1 MHKLLVPA
9 SPALERSSVAAWIA
23 DAVGRREKVLYKHA
37 PTEDAAAVLGGSL
50 PEVGVDPAVLTS
62 GQVQLADTTALRAR
76 TGGGHEALLA
86 LHRHQLGEATRAGFA
101 GLALTGD
108 AAAML
113 TITCDEHELAGY
125 ERGLERL
132 AVEAGVRSL
141 CRYSADERQALLD
154 DMLAVHHRDVADDV
168 WSVEVAVVDGDHRLR
183 VRGELDFSN
192 AGRFVPVVRAA
203 LGAGVRTLDASE
215 LVFCDVAGIRALV
228 SAADAL
234 PPDTLPLTVTGA
246 DGVLATMLHLTG
258 ALNSRALQMGERET
272 ST

>member
-1 MHKLLVPA
+1 MHALLVPA
-9 SPALERSSVAAWIA
+9 SPDLERSVVATWIA
-23 DAVGRREKVLYKHA
+23 EAVGRREKVLYKHA
-37 PTEDAAAVLGGSL
+37 PSEDAASVLAGSL

-62 GQVQLADTTALRAR
+62 GQVQLADTTRLRAE

-86 LHRHQLGEATRAGFA
+86 LHRHQLGEATRAGYA

-113 TITCDEHELAGY
+113 TITRDGGELAGY

-141 CRYSADERQALLD
+141 CRYTADQEEALLD

-168 WSVEVAVVDGDHRLR
+168 WSVAVVDHRLC
-183 VRGELDFSN
+183 VRGEVDYSN
-192 AGRFVPVVRAA
+192 ASRFEPVVRAA
-203 LGAGVRTLDASE
+203 LRAGVRTLDASG
-215 LVFCDVAGIRALV
+215 LVFCDVAGVRALV

-234 PPDTLPLTVTGA
+234 PPDAPPLTVTGA
-246 DGVLATMLHLTG
+246 DGVLASMLHLTG
-258 ALNSRALQMGERET
+258 ALNCRTLQMGEADA
-272 ST
+272 

>member
-1 MHKLLVPA
+1 M
-9 SPALERSSVAAWIA
+9 
-23 DAVGRREKVLYKHA
+23 
-37 PTEDAAAVLGGSL
+37 
-50 PEVGVDPAVLTS
+50 
-62 GQVQLADTTALRAR
+62 
-76 TGGGHEALLA
+76 
-86 LHRHQLGEATRAGFA
+86 
-101 GLALTGD
+101 
-108 AAAML
+108 
-113 TITCDEHELAGY
+113 
-125 ERGLERL
+125 
-132 AVEAGVRSL
+132 RSL

-234 PPDTLPLTVTGA
+234 PPDALPLTVTGA

>member
-9 SPALERSSVAAWIA
+9 SPALERSAVAAWIA
-23 DAVGRREKVLYKHA
+23 EAVGRRQKVLYKHA
-37 PTEDAAAVLGGSL
+37 PVEDAAAVLARSL

-62 GQVQLADTTALRAR
+62 GQVQPADTTALRAE
-76 TGGGHEALLA
+76 TGGSHVALLA
-86 LHRHQLGEATRAGFA
+86 LHRRQLGEATRAGFA

-113 TITCDEHELAGY
+113 TITCDEHELDGY

-132 AVEAGVRSL
+132 AVEAGVPSL
-141 CRYSADERQALLD
+141 CRYTADQRRALLD
-154 DMLAVHHRDVADDV
+154 DMLTVHYRDVADDV
-168 WSVEVAVVDGDHRLR
+168 WSAEVAVLNGDHRLH

-192 AGRFVPVVRAA
+192 ARRFVPVVRAA

-228 SAADAL
+228 SATDAL
-234 PPDTLPLTVTGA
+234 PPDALPLTVTGA
-246 DGVLATMLHLTG
+246 DGVLASMLHLTG
-258 ALNSRALQMGERET
+258 ALNSRALEMGEREAGT
-272 ST
+272 